1 MGSFLKYVFYL
12 VLIVIIYL
20 VGKGIFDGK
29 IGEKTTV
36 GEVVSQVE
44 TGAQDMVQTTDEKIK
59 AEVDKYKEAPK
70 EDIKVTK

>member
-29 IGEKTTV
+29 ISEKTTV

-44 TGAQDMVQTTDEKIK
+44 TGAQNMVKETDKEINVE
-59 AEVDKYKEAPK
+59 AAKYEEAPK
-70 EDIKVTK
+70 AEIKVTK

>member
-20 VGKGIFDGK
+20 VGKGIFDGN
-29 IGEKTTV
+29 ISEKTTV

-44 TGAQDMVQTTDEKIK
+44 TGVDGMVKATDKEIDVA
-59 AEVDKYKEAPK
+59 AEKYKEVPK
-70 EDIKVTK
+70 EEIKVTK

>member
-1 MGSFLKYVFYL
+1 MGSFLKYAFYL

-29 IGEKTTV
+29 ISENTTV

-44 TGAQDMVQTTDEKIK
+44 TGAENMVKATDKEINAEANEYEQAPK
-59 AEVDKYKEAPK
+59 AE
-70 EDIKVTK
+70 IKVTK